1 MLKTTYLLSEG
12 GEIEI
17 PHPVI
22 AENGT
27 SLHPSGSTPLDAS
40 GSVPD
45 SGSAPLG
52 TQDSQV
58 AYPRR
63 RGKKFLVAVL
73 IEGDIFMCTKVDEEK
88 PASFFR

>member
-1 MLKTTYLLSEG
+1 MMLNRILTSISWRMLKTTYLLSEG

-22 AENGT
+22 AENST
-27 SLHPSGSTPLDAS
+27 SFHPSGSTPLDAS

-58 AYPRR
+58 AYRRR
-63 RGKKFLVAVL
+63 RGKSSLSPF
-73 IEGDIFMCTKVDEEK
+73 
-88 PASFFR
+88 

>member
-22 AENGT
+22 AENGN
-27 SLHPSGSTPLDAS
+27 SLHPSGSIPLDTS

-58 AYPRR
+58 AYRMR
-63 RGKKFLVAVL
+63 RGKSSLSPF
-73 IEGDIFMCTKVDEEK
+73 
-88 PASFFR
+88 

>member
-17 PHPVI
+17 LHPII
-22 AENGT
+22 AKNGT
-27 SLHPSGSTPLDAS
+27 CLEPSETTPLDAS

-52 TQDSQV
+52 TQDS
-58 AYPRR
+58 
-63 RGKKFLVAVL
+63 
-73 IEGDIFMCTKVDEEK
+73 
-88 PASFFR
+88 